1 MTNFW
6 HSFWRSKILGR
17 SKIFQDILGNLGDF
31 GRFWRGFLED
41 RGFWK
46 SWKPAETMFEP
57 QILEDFGRF
66 LEDFGRFLGNPWN
79 AQIFLEDFETFLG
92 GFWKVSWKILE
103 LFFAE

>member
-1 MTNFW
+1 LAFQD
-6 HSFWRSKILGR
+6 LPR

-66 LEDFGRFLGNPWN
+66 LEDFGRFFGNPWN
-79 AQIFLEDFETFLG
+79 AQIFLEDFGRSWNYFLLNN
-92 GFWKVSWKILE
+92 FEIQITQKN
-103 LFFAE
+103 